1 VGVLEAGLAVV
12 HGRIVEGLQLPFVR
26 DEYYETVIVPGFAD
40 AHMHPQVVDAGLIP
54 GRVWDN
60 SYRWIEERRLRVDEA
75 SLRADVELSARLA
88 LATYKRALL
97 EGVTLVAV
105 TGNVI
110 ANARAWLSMKTPPR
124 VVFLPTVM
132 KRKGWPTLQ
141 RVEPLLRRLRGQLND
156 GMARV
161 GVFIHSIRLAGSDQ
175 LRQAVMRAREY
186 GGIVGLHLSEGI
198 PEAREYSRITKGAP
212 LGVRVVAVHCLSEE
226 DPSEY
231 GLLCAS
237 CPATNLILYRRTRSS
252 LSGVTSFGSDWPLLI
267 GTVAR
272 HLPLIAR
279 VHHNYVEDVL
289 RRMTIGGYRDYGMPH
304 AGDLIAYDV
313 TLDKI
318 LNRFHE
324 PKLVLVS
331 GRITVSEGAL
341 VETGETLR
349 DVEKYIA
356 SLVREALERHPS
368 TDPWRGDPIV
378 EAIEAYNSILILG
391 SRV

>member
-26 DEYYETVIVPGFAD
+26 DEYYETVIVPGFSD
-40 AHMHPQVVDAGLIP
+40 AHMHPQVIDAGLIP

-60 SYRWIEERRLRVDEA
+60 SYTWIEERRLRVDEA
-75 SLRADVELSARLA
+75 SLRADVELSAQLA

-105 TGNVI
+105 TGNVL
-110 ANARAWLSMKTPPR
+110 ANAMAWLAMKIPPR
-124 VVFLPTVM
+124 AVFLSTIM
-132 KRKGWPTLQ
+132 RRRGWPTLQ

-175 LRQAVMRAREY
+175 LRQAVVRAREY
-186 GGIVGLHLSEGI
+186 GGIVGLHLSEGV
-198 PEAREYSRITKGAP
+198 PEASEYARITKGAP

-226 DPSEY
+226 DPGQH

-237 CPATNLILYRRTRSS
+237 CPATNLILYKRTRSS

-279 VHHNYVEDVL
+279 VHHNYVEGVL

-304 AGDLIAYDV
+304 AGDLVAYDV
-313 TLDKI
+313 SLSR
-318 LNRFHE
+318 LLSEFRE
-324 PKLVLVS
+324 PKLVLAS
-331 GRITVSEGAL
+331 GRVAVNEGVL
-341 VETGETLR
+341 VETGESLR
-349 DVEKYIA
+349 DVEKSIA
-356 SLVREALERHPS
+356 SLVGEAMERHPG
-368 TDPWRGDPIV
+368 TDSRGGNPLI
-378 EAIEAYNSILILG
+378 EAMEAYNSILTSGI
-391 SRV
+391 RV